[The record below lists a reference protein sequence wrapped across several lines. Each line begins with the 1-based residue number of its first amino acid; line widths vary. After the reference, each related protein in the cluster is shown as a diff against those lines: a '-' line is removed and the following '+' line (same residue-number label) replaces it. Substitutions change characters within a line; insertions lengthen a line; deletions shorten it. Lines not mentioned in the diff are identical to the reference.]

1 MSAEFKLDQ
10 PKSDQEQIS
19 SINKK
24 INIRPNIDDLLKRI
38 SLERQKEKRVNL
50 VMIFLA
56 ILGIIVASF
65 LYSQA

>member
-10 PKSDQEQIS
+10 PKANQDVSS

-24 INIRPNIDDLLKRI
+24 TNIRPNIDNLLKRI
-38 SLERQKEKRVNL
+38 SVERQQERKTNL
-50 VMIFLA
+50 IMIFLA
-56 ILGIIVASF
+56 ILGITVASF

>member
-10 PKSDQEQIS
+10 PKANQDVSS

-24 INIRPNIDDLLKRI
+24 TNIRPNIDNLLKRI
-38 SLERQKEKRVNL
+38 SVERQQERKTNL
-50 VMIFLA
+50 IMIFLA
-56 ILGIIVASF
+56 ILGVTVASF

>member
-50 VMIFLA
+50 VMILLA